1 MDKRE
6 IIGVQMST
14 SLVINGKAVELEV
27 IERKGQSVR
36 FTYAGKQYHFTGQ
49 RLSDGSFVLEQE
61 TAPDI
66 WERAGGF
73 GFSAGKAGYKAQ
85 LGTLDI
91 TVSEPRAHVAG
102 GSTEARLAPVAPM
115 PGMVRQVLVKA
126 GEMVTEGQPLVV
138 LEAMKLQ
145 LTLSAGGDAQ
155 VEAVLVQ
162 AGQMVGEG
170 AELVKLVQPVS
181 EAA

>member
-1 MDKRE
+1 
-6 IIGVQMST
+6 MSST
-14 SLVINGKAVELEV
+14 LVINGKAIELEV
-27 IERKGQSVR
+27 TERKGQSVR
-36 FTYAGKQYHFTGQ
+36 FTFNGKQYHFIGQ

-61 TAPDI
+61 IAPDV
-66 WERAGGF
+66 WQRTGGF
-73 GFSAGKAGYKAQ
+73 GFAAGKAGYKLQ
-85 LGTLDI
+85 LGMLEVA
-91 TVSEPRAHVAG
+91 VSEQRAHASG
-102 GSTEARLAPVAPM
+102 GSAESRLAPVAPM
-115 PGMVRQVLVKA
+115 PGMVRQVMVKA

-162 AGQMVGEG
+162 VGQMVGEG

>member
-1 MDKRE
+1 
-6 IIGVQMST
+6 MST
-14 SLVINGKAVELEV
+14 PLVINGKAVELEV
-27 IERKGQSVR
+27 TERKGQSVR
-36 FTYAGKQYHFTGQ
+36 FTYAGRQYHFTGQ

-61 TAPDI
+61 TAPGV
-66 WERAGGF
+66 WQRAGGF
-73 GFSAGKAGYKAQ
+73 GFSAGKAGYKLQ
-85 LGTLDI
+85 LGALDVAI
-91 TVSEPRAHVAG
+91 SEPRAHAAG
-102 GSTEARLAPVAPM
+102 AATESRLAPLAPM
-115 PGMVRQVLVKA
+115 PGMVRQVLVKP